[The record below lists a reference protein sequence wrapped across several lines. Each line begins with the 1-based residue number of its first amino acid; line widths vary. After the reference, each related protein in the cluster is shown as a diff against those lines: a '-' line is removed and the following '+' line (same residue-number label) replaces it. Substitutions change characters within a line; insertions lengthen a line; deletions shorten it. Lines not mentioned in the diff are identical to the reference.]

1 MAAQE
6 TPALSVILCT
16 PDSYDTIRAT
26 IGYLRKQTVRRRM
39 ELVIVAPSAE
49 RLRLNAGELSDFLS
63 YQVVEIGEMRSIG
76 CGNAAGVRG
85 ATAPIIALAE
95 DHAYPAPEWAE
106 TIIRAHGQEWA
117 AVGAVIRNENPE
129 SIVSWADFLIGYSQW
144 LAPTPAGVRDLL
156 PSHNGSYK
164 REILLGYGS
173 HLDAMMDSE
182 SVLHWDLQKKGHSL
196 FLDPSAQV
204 SHMNFG
210 TLSSILPSQF
220 LSGQVFAAS
229 RASTWTALQRLKYIL
244 GAPVIP
250 LVRLRRILDQTRRSE
265 HWHVLPAGVIPML
278 LLALIASALGELMG
292 YAVGVGE
299 EAKRRLAMFEF
310 HRVRYQPKWW
320 RRSLAFRE
328 STGTF

>member
-1 MAAQE
+1 MAAQA
-6 TPALSVILCT
+6 TPALSVILAT

-26 IGYLRKQTVRRRM
+26 IGHLRKQTARRRM

-49 RLRLNAGELSDFLS
+49 RLGLNAGELSDFLS
-63 YQVVEIGEMRSIG
+63 YQVVELGEMRSIG
-76 CGNAAGVRG
+76 CANAAGVRG
-85 ATAPIIALAE
+85 ATAPIIAFAE
-95 DHAYPAPEWAE
+95 DHAFPAPEWAE
-106 TIIRAHGQEWA
+106 SLIRAHSREWA

-182 SVLHWDLQKKGHSL
+182 SVLHWDLQKKGHRL

-220 LSGQVFAAS
+220 LSGRVFAAS
-229 RASTWTALQRLKYIL
+229 RADTWTALRRLKYIL
-244 GAPVIP
+244 GAPVVP
-250 LVRLRRILDQTRRSE
+250 LVRLRRISIRPADQRIGMCCRP
-265 HWHVLPAGVIPML
+265 V
-278 LLALIASALGELMG
+278 
-292 YAVGVGE
+292 
-299 EAKRRLAMFEF
+299 
-310 HRVRYQPKWW
+310 
-320 RRSLAFRE
+320 
-328 STGTF
+328 